1 MDPSMTIPPHSLTVI
16 RQPAFILDAAAR
28 VLAANDLAVA
38 LVGRPLVGLSA
49 QEAAVLFACRR

>member
-1 MDPSMTIPPHSLTVI
+1 MTIPPHSLTVI